1 VVLFGHIALPSTTLD
16 ILIIMSVFL
25 ARIGTL
31 FLAYDLLGRENGPLR
46 WFTFVIS
53 CGLVSALARIQFCR
67 ELSAITTG
75 FRNTRRLR
83 GYDQFISGHHLV
95 GGTCIVECDCG
106 EYRAVHLM
114 ESNSLPHHVWGAL
127 GLVLLLVSF
136 GLQGVQPL
144 INILNGVK

>member
-1 VVLFGHIALPSTTLD
+1 VAI
-16 ILIIMSVFL
+16 IL
-25 ARIGTL
+25 
-31 FLAYDLLGRENGPLR
+31 
-46 WFTFVIS
+46 W
-53 CGLVSALARIQFCR
+53 
-67 ELSAITTG
+67 
-75 FRNTRRLR
+75 
-83 GYDQFISGHHLV
+83 

>member
-1 VVLFGHIALPSTTLD
+1 MVLFGHIALPSTTLD

-53 CGLVSALARIQFCR
+53 WGLVSALARIQFCR

-95 GGTCIVECDCG
+95 GGHLHCRMRLRGVSRSTPYG
-106 EYRAVHLM
+106 EQTACPTMYGEPSYWCFFLCLSGYKGCNR
-114 ESNSLPHHVWGAL
+114 
-127 GLVLLLVSF
+127 
-136 GLQGVQPL
+136 
-144 INILNGVK
+144 